1 MTDNI
6 LDSCGVVLHG
16 PAVSKDQMKELYDY
30 YKSLGIDNIVISSY
44 SDSIPDDMADED
56 FVINNDDILGKYRVV
71 GGPSS
76 LNYHILSTRNGISY
90 FKNNEDIKYILKCRA
105 DMKVNLLDSYLKKWV
120 DILSQLPL
128 ATVTTGEDLVVSSP
142 LEKKILALGRCSS
155 RERNPWYIADYFYF
169 GTKLDQI
176 TFWDIPLAPL
186 KTSLSKIPRA
196 EEYLSSAFLGG
207 MNKARQLKLNH
218 ADYFV
223 FVPHMATD
231 LYSYKWKRDMTHSL
245 AMESKKEIKIG

>member
-1 MTDNI
+1 MTDHV

-30 YKSLGIDNIVISSY
+30 YKSLGINNIVISSY
-44 SDSIPDDMADED
+44 SNSIPDDMADED
-56 FVINNDDILGKYRVV
+56 FVINNDDILGKYTLFR
-71 GGPSS
+71 GPRGPRN
-76 LNYHILSTRNGISY
+76 LNYHILTTRNGISY
-90 FKNNEDIKYILKCRA
+90 FKDNEDIKYILKCRA

-128 ATVTTGEDLVVSSP
+128 ATVITGEDLVVSSP
-142 LEKKILALGRCSS
+142 LEKKILTLGRCSKK
-155 RERNPWYIADYFYF
+155 ERNPWYISDYFYF

-176 TFWDIPLAPL
+176 TFWDIPLVPL
-186 KTSLSKIPRA
+186 KTSLGRA

-223 FVPHMATD
+223 FVPHMAAD
-231 LYSYKWKRDMTHSL
+231 LYSYKWKRDMTTS
-245 AMESKKEIKIG
+245 AVVKIG